1 MVERSIARDVDR
13 NVLMSLGKKRKK
25 NHFLFINLP
34 IFQLAE
40 LEVLNSGV
48 FFCFNN
54 GNMAPLRDV
63 FFNITVKNMLKA
75 TFQIQKWGR
84 NSITM
89 AVFKT

>member
-1 MVERSIARDVDR
+1 MD
-13 NVLMSLGKKRKK
+13 LGFVTIIIRIRKVNIGIEAKRTKEPIIRIK
-25 NHFLFINLP
+25 SSYLP
-34 IFQLAE
+34 TGRIGSFKLW
-40 LEVLNSGV
+40 S

-54 GNMAPLRDV
+54 GSMEPLRDV
-63 FFNITVKNMLKA
+63 FNITVKNMLKA